1 MGHFF
6 RMVCESCEL
15 VIEVSKGLFKHISEG
30 IKFILS
36 NFFVG
41 VVFIKGSLTGI
52 DTVLD

>member
-1 MGHFF
+1 LGHFF
-6 RMVCESCEL
+6 RMVSKSGEL
-15 VIEVSKGLFKHISEG
+15 VVEVSEGLFKHVSEG

-41 VVFIKGSLTGI
+41 VIFIKGSLTGI